1 MEASQ
6 NITQTKIESKPSWLD
21 KPVQNVISINWET
34 ILFFTILVLAI
45 GSRFFDLGT
54 RVMSHDETSHVY
66 FSWLFEQGNGYSHD
80 PVTHGPLQFHLV
92 AFSYFIFG
100 DSDFSARIP
109 AALFSIATV
118 VFMWNY
124 RRFLGRAGAI
134 IAAILLLISP
144 FLLYYGRYVRNEAF
158 VAFFGVVTVW
168 ALLRYLESGKA
179 RYLYWLTAASALHFT
194 TKETAFIYTAQVL
207 LFIGIYLVFQLF
219 QRTWHLPEFR
229 QRFFIALI
237 IAAILFG
244 IAGGILISSPAAA
257 EISATETASPSVP
270 GEEIEGTGIQTPP
283 VLPSMLLI
291 FGGLALVLALYILI
305 RGYTWNQ
312 LKSERSFSMLIVLG
326 TLTLPMLA
334 PFPVKFLGYN
344 PIDYQTTTNIIIT
357 AGFVIFFSI
366 IAIAIGLLWNPKLW
380 LINVGI
386 FYAIF
391 IVLYTS
397 IFTNGFGFYTG
408 IVGSLGYW
416 LEQQGVERGSQP
428 WYYYWLIQVPF
439 YEYLPALGSILAIIF
454 APRFLK
460 STISDGE
467 LEEAKNGEIEL
478 NPTEKLDNSKRISKL
493 VMQATTVALLS
504 FWSITSLIAYT
515 FAGEK
520 MPWLTV
526 HIAWPMI
533 LLSAWFIGKL
543 IETTNWSTFRSQK
556 GFLVVLLLPIFFI
569 STSAALGSLLGP
581 NPPFQGKELAQLQSS
596 TTFITSLLI
605 AVASGWGISYL
616 VKSWSSAQLIRIITL
631 TFFALLGLLTIR
643 TSIRAA
649 FINYDN
655 ATEYLVYAHMARGP
669 KEALAQIEEISR
681 RTTDGLAIKVA
692 YDDETTYPYW
702 WYLRNYTNKDYF
714 GANPTRSQ
722 RDAAAILVGEKNYG
736 KIEPIVGQAYNQ
748 FDYIRIWWPNQD
760 YFGLTLQRVL
770 DAIRNPQMRAALFD
784 IWMNRDYTL
793 YGQITDQDLSLPNW
807 QPSQKFRLYIRKDVI
822 GSMWNYG
829 TGPAPEAIV
838 ADPYEGKQLDW
849 IADNIIGEL
858 GSEPGQ
864 FQRQRDLAVASDG
877 SIYIADTENHRIQH
891 IAEDGTVLHVWGG
904 FGANTETETAAVG
917 NFNEPWGIAI
927 GPDDTIYV
935 ADTWNHRIQQF
946 TPDGEFITTWGYGIS
961 QNDDPYGFYGPRDVA
976 VNSNGEVFVSD
987 TGNKRIVVFDRN
999 GQFISQFGEA
1009 GFGPGQFDEPVGI
1022 SIDFEGK
1029 VYVADTWN
1037 QRIQVFILGEDG
1049 SYSPLTNWE
1058 VVAWY
1063 GQTLDNKPYIDVD
1076 ESGNLYAAD
1085 PEGYRILNFTTDG
1098 EFQYFWGDYS
1108 TGPDGFGLAG
1118 SVAVDPNGNL
1128 WVSDTGNNR
1137 LMHFTRDETL
1147 DTVPVEQP

>member
-1 MEASQ
+1 MEASK
-6 NITQTKIESKPSWLD
+6 NIDQTRIEGKTTWLD
-21 KPVQNVISINWET
+21 KPLQSVVTLNWET
-34 ILFFTILVLAI
+34 ILFFTIILLAV

-66 FSWLFEQGNGYSHD
+66 FSWLFDQGSGYSHD

-92 AFSYFIFG
+92 AFSYFLFG
-100 DSDFSARIP
+100 DSDFTARIP

-118 VFMWNY
+118 ALMWNY
-124 RRFLGRAGAI
+124 RRYLGRAGSI

-144 FLLYYGRYVRNEAF
+144 YLLYYGRYVRNEAF
-158 VAFFGVVTVW
+158 VAFFGVLTIW
-168 ALLRYLESGKA
+168 AILSYLETGKDRYLF
-179 RYLYWLTAASALHFT
+179 WLAAGTALHFT
-194 TKETAFIYTAQVL
+194 TKETAFIYTAQAL
-207 LFIGIYLVFQLF
+207 LFLVVYLVFRLF
-219 QRTWHLPEFR
+219 QSTWYHQEYR
-229 QRFFIALI
+229 QRFI
-237 IAAILFG
+237 IAIIVAVILFAV
-244 IAGGILISSPAAA
+244 AGGILFTSPAASV
-257 EISATETASPSVP
+257 ISATETAEPSVP
-270 GEEIEGTGIQTPP
+270 GEETVGSGIRTPP
-283 VLPSMLLI
+283 VLPSILLVSGSLI
-291 FGGLALVLALYILI
+291 AILALYFLI
-305 RGYTWNQ
+305 RGYTWNR
-312 LKSERSFSMLIVLG
+312 LRSERAFSMLVILG

-344 PIDYQTTTNIIIT
+344 PIDYQTTLNIIVT

-366 IAIAIGLLWNPKLW
+366 MAIAIGLLWNPKLW
-380 LINVGI
+380 LMNMVI

-391 IVLYTS
+391 IILYTS

-454 APRFLK
+454 APRLLK
-460 STISDGE
+460 PTSSENE
-467 LEEAKNGEIEL
+467 LTVNNLQETEPDTVEQL
-478 NPTEKLDNSKRISKL
+478 NDLRIISKKE
-493 VMQATTVALLS
+493 MQGTTVALLS

-515 FAGEK
+515 VAGEK

-543 IETTNWSTFRSQK
+543 VETTNWSNFRSQR
-556 GFLVVLLLPIFFI
+556 GFLVVILLPIFFI

-605 AVASGWGISYL
+605 AIASGWGISNI
-616 VKSWSSAQLIRIITL
+616 VKSWSAAQLIRIITL
-631 TFFALLGLLTIR
+631 TLFVLLGLLTIR
-643 TSIRAA
+643 TSVRAA
-649 FINYDN
+649 FIDYDN

-736 KIEPIVGQAYNQ
+736 KIEPVVGQAYNQ

-760 YFGLTLQRVL
+760 YFGLTPQRIL

-784 IWMNRDYTL
+784 IWLNRDYTL
-793 YGQITDQDLSLPNW
+793 YSQITEQDLSLPNW

-849 IADNIIGEL
+849 NADNIIGDM
-858 GSEPGQ
+858 GNEPGQ

-877 SIYIADTENHRIQH
+877 TIYVADTENHRIQH
-891 IAEDGTVLHVWGG
+891 LAEDGTVLHVWGG

-917 NFNEPWGIAI
+917 RFNEPWGIAV

-946 TPDGEFITTWGYGIS
+946 TPEGEFITTWGYGIS

-976 VNSNGEVFVSD
+976 VNANGEVFVTD
-987 TGNKRIVVFDRN
+987 TGNKRIVIFDGN

-1022 SIDFEGK
+1022 AIDSEGK

-1037 QRIQVFILGEDG
+1037 QRIQVFILGQDG
-1049 SYSPLTNWE
+1049 SYSPLTNWD

-1076 ESGNLYAAD
+1076 DSGNLYAAD

-1098 EFQYFWGDYS
+1098 EFQFFWGDYS
-1108 TGPDGFGLAG
+1108 IGPDGFGLAG
-1118 SVAVDPNGNL
+1118 SVAVDPEGNI

-1137 LMHFTRDETL
+1137 LMHFTRDNTL
-1147 DTVPVEQP
+1147 VQPPVE